1 MNKVNMESIEKS
13 IKEAKRL
20 NESSESYFTK
30 EEFMNLLNNTNFKYI
45 KKAYLELI
53 TGFKYNAD
61 EDYIKELYKTID
73 IC

>member
-1 MNKVNMESIEKS
+1 MNKVENN
-13 IKEAKRL
+13 IKEIKSL
-20 NESSESYFTK
+20 NECSESYFTK
-30 EEFMNLLNNTNFKYI
+30 EEFMNLLNNTDFKYI

-53 TGFKYNAD
+53 TGLIYNAD